1 LDALNPKFELFRKN
15 VNEMFNVNFS
25 LPQNVETKHLLMAAI
40 VLEGVG
46 GLLFILGSSLGAYLL
61 VSNMHTK
68 TFLQQSFL
76 VSVFTPQFVHTTS
89 HVWIAFD
96 KWDALQRNLLEQH

>member
-1 LDALNPKFELFRKN
+1 
-15 VNEMFNVNFS
+15 
-25 LPQNVETKHLLMAAI
+25 MAAI

-76 VSVFTPQFVHTTS
+76 VLVFTPQFVHTTS
-89 HVWIAFD
+89 HLWIAFD
-96 KWDALQRNLLEQH
+96 KWDAHQRNLLEQDYFFKAFLSRGLLKK